1 MESFESFEE
10 ISGRKFSLG
19 LEAGAGDIG
28 AIVTAGTARGPAK
41 RDNRID
47 WGSGAEP
54 GTVSPHLGLG
64 AACRA
69 RWAREPQKGP

>member
-10 ISGRKFSLG
+10 ISGAEKVFPGGWL
-19 LEAGAGDIG
+19 LEAGGGGGDIG

-54 GTVSPHLGLG
+54 GDS
-64 AACRA
+64 
-69 RWAREPQKGP
+69 